1 MKWYEVKTAGGKVVD
16 TRKYSPKGDTLDE
29 EIKKF
34 ESAAQT
40 PFEKGKRRKRMQQ
53 SRAHR
58 VS

>member
-16 TRKYSPKGDTLDE
+16 TRKHSPKGDALDE
-29 EIKKF
+29 GIKKL

-40 PFEKGKRRKRMQQ
+40 PSEKGKRRKRMHQ